1 MLRII
6 ALFLAFLMTQSAGI
20 FSSSTK
26 QTEGVAKT
34 AAVTESDASD
44 LVKTLPVGWTVAF
57 GKYPTTKV
65 TDATLIKALDKVDVS
80 AWISYGYY
88 KKSTDPNVGIVQESD
103 YMKFADIS
111 YNGKKYRAVRFSQFR
126 PVNASIESSIIN
138 DNTYQNDNGY
148 SVDTTYYF
156 EYEPIEWIVV
166 DPAEGYLVTRGLLDS
181 QPFNNYKEVK
191 GGYCYGDPSYT
202 TYATNWEHSSLREW
216 LNNDFYNTAFTNYE
230 KSLIGV
236 SHISNKSTNT
246 TNPEKFNSGATH
258 DKIFIPSASDF
269 TNSNYK
275 FEGYKT
281 AFVTDYS
288 KCQGIKVEGTDYF
301 KYTVNGKDTPVKK
314 DTSSW
319 RLRTCVTD
327 SDIWYVSYSGNM
339 RDWANTESSALGV
352 RVALKLDPQNLKA
365 KVTFDPCGGTVS
377 ETSREVEVGEKIG
390 TLPTASLANS
400 TFEGW
405 FSKADGGYKITS
417 DEIVDEDVTFYAHW
431 YSQPSKLIIE
441 SYPTRLHYGVGEQF
455 DYTGTKLLVEY
466 TNGLRG
472 VVDVQSTELVGFD
485 SSKPGTVDVHFRY
498 VLDDVQLDSPSFKV
512 DIGKQVTAISIVTK
526 PNKIDYVQGEH
537 FDPTGIKVTALFDDG
552 TVETVTNSVTYSDF
566 DDAATG
572 AKKMTVSYNY
582 KGKVVTAEYDYY
594 LAPRVE
600 SIKITSLPT
609 KLVYGLDDAF
619 SDAGLKVMATYADG
633 TSKAI
638 SNYTLTGFD
647 SATVGKKIITVTY
660 NYGTQTRVS
669 RFSVMVK

>member
-6 ALFLAFLMTQSAGI
+6 ALLLAFLMTQSAGI

-34 AAVTESDASD
+34 AAITEAAASNPVKDKKVGD
-44 LVKTLPVGWTVAF
+44 LVGLGS
-57 GKYPTTKV
+57 YPTKKV
-65 TDATLIKALDKVDVS
+65 TDTTLIKALDKVDVS

-156 EYEPIEWIVV
+156 EYEQIRWIVI
-166 DPAEGYLVTRGLLDS
+166 DPAEGYLISQSLLDS

-246 TNPEKFNSGATH
+246 DYPDKFNSGATH
-258 DKIFIPSASDF
+258 DKIFIPSASDV
-269 TNSNYK
+269 TNSAYGFSTNPS
-275 FEGYKT
+275 ENSTLRT
-281 AFVTDYS
+281 AFGTDYA
-288 KCQGIKVEGTDYF
+288 KCQGLE
-301 KYTVNGKDTPVKK
+301 VNTGGK
-314 DTSSW
+314 SSW
-319 RLRTCVTD
+319 RLRTCV
-327 SDIWYVSYSGNM
+327 SDFNIWYVNYAGNM

-441 SYPTRLHYGVGEQF
+441 SLPTRLNYGIGEQF
-455 DYTGTKLLVEY
+455 DYTGVKLAVEY
-466 TNGLRG
+466 TDGRRSAI
-472 VVDVQSTELVGFD
+472 DAQSTELVGFD

-498 VLDDVQLDSPSFKV
+498 VIDDVTLDSNSFKV

-572 AKKMTVSYNY
+572 AKKMTVSYEY

-609 KLVYGLDDAF
+609 KLVYELDDAF
-619 SDAGLKVMATYADG
+619 SEAGLVVEATYADG